1 MTFIANQQGLATP
14 ALPALPQLS
23 SDRYT
28 VPMSPHPSLRSSRKL
43 SRAQTEREILQLL
56 DHPFL
61 PTLYAHFE
69 TDRFACLV
77 MEFCPGGDLH
87 ALRQR
92 QPGKHF
98 PEHAARYSSKPC
110 LILCFTPVML
120 FWNCK
125 QLCVV
130 CMT

>member
-1 MTFIANQQGLATP
+1 MGNFRLLRRLGCGDIGTVY
-14 ALPALPQLS
+14 LS
-23 SDRYT
+23 ELSNVAVGGGGGAARAWFAMKVMDKA
-28 VPMSPHPSLRSSRKL
+28 SLESRRKL

-98 PEHAARYSSKPC
+98 PEHAAR
-110 LILCFTPVML
+110 
-120 FWNCK
+120 
-125 QLCVV
+125 
-130 CMT
+130 